1 MASKTQAS
9 GRNTGTH
16 QNLGRTKVPRRLRKQ
31 RSTMSI
37 RLIARE
43 LYQLE
48 QEVERLEK
56 SLNSAAGGQKGD
68 LQEQLRKVKA
78 ERDRMRRILE
88 GSKEPLP
95 YRKVPK

>member
-1 MASKTQAS
+1 
-9 GRNTGTH
+9 
-16 QNLGRTKVPRRLRKQ
+16 
-31 RSTMSI
+31 MSI

-56 SLNSAAGGQKGD
+56 HLSSAAAEQRGD

-88 GSKEPLP
+88 GSKEPLH
-95 YRKVPK
+95 YRRTPR